1 MLKFFGFFYNL
12 RIRSKLLLIFT
23 TTFVLSIAA
32 GSTILYILI
41 RKTVESNIEKELQ
54 KANTNILEIV
64 NTAANVSIR
73 NHLRA
78 VAEKNRDIASH
89 FYSQA
94 KKGLISYTE
103 AKEQART
110 FLSGIFQRH
119 LIQSPL
125 PSTQKFRVRT

>member
-12 RIRSKLLLIFT
+12 RIRSKFLLIFT

-32 GSTILYILI
+32 GSTILYVLI

-54 KANTNILEIV
+54 NANTNILEIV

-78 VAEKNRDIASH
+78 EQRKIEILP
-89 FYSQA
+89 
-94 KKGLISYTE
+94 LIFIP
-103 AKEQART
+103 R
-110 FLSGIFQRH
+110 QRKA
-119 LIQSPL
+119 LYP
-125 PSTQKFRVRT
+125 TQKQRNKLER